1 MTIIDKNT
9 WPRRGIYDFFAPM
22 SDPFYT
28 LTFPVDVTPL
38 RAWCKAGGLPFY
50 PAMVFAVTRAM
61 EHTEAFLYKDRGG
74 TIVRHDTLVPSFTD
88 LRPGSDQFHIV
99 TLEAGED
106 PADFCRRAK
115 AASAAQREFITAG
128 PWPED
133 QLVYFTCLP
142 WFPVTALKNERDL
155 DPAEVAEVF
164 CVPVDWLKANPP
176 AVYTY
181 DLVPQV
187 GKDFP
192 YERIGF
198 PQGYRW
204 RGGKVE
210 VPVYDWPGY
219 ALWGLTARITRR
231 LMEQMP

>member
-88 LRPGSDQFHIV
+88 LRPGSGQFHIV

-142 WFPVTALKNERDL
+142 WFPVTALKNERNL
-155 DPAEVAEVF
+155 DPADS
-164 CVPVDWLKANPP
+164 VPRAAWGRWEEKGDRTELLLSLELNHRLLDGVHVGRFYEALKEWMGQ
-176 AVYTY
+176 
-181 DLVPQV
+181 L
-187 GKDFP
+187 
-192 YERIGF
+192 
-198 PQGYRW
+198 
-204 RGGKVE
+204 
-210 VPVYDWPGY
+210 
-219 ALWGLTARITRR
+219 
-231 LMEQMP
+231 

>member
-1 MTIIDKNT
+1 MTIIDKNA
-9 WPRRGIYDFFAPM
+9 WPRREIYDFFAPM

-28 LTFPVDVTPL
+28 LTFPVDVTAL
-38 RAWCKAGGLPFY
+38 RARCKADGLPFY

-61 EHTEAFLYKDRGG
+61 ERTEAFLYKDRGG

-142 WFPVTALKNERDL
+142 WFPVTALKNERNL
-155 DPAEVAEVF
+155 DPADS
-164 CVPVDWLKANPP
+164 VPRAAWGRWEEKGDRTELLLSLELNHRLLDGAHVGQFYQALK
-176 AVYTY
+176 
-181 DLVPQV
+181 
-187 GKDFP
+187 
-192 YERIGF
+192 E
-198 PQGYRW
+198 W
-204 RGGKVE
+204 
-210 VPVYDWPGY
+210 
-219 ALWGLTARITRR
+219 
-231 LMEQMP
+231 MEQL

>member
-61 EHTEAFLYKDRGG
+61 ERTEAFLYKDRGG

-142 WFPVTALKNERDL
+142 WFPVTALKNERNL
-155 DPAEVAEVF
+155 DPADS
-164 CVPVDWLKANPP
+164 VPRAAWGRWEEKGDRTELLLSLELNHRLLDGVHVGRFHEALK
-176 AVYTY
+176 
-181 DLVPQV
+181 
-187 GKDFP
+187 
-192 YERIGF
+192 E
-198 PQGYRW
+198 W
-204 RGGKVE
+204 
-210 VPVYDWPGY
+210 
-219 ALWGLTARITRR
+219 
-231 LMEQMP
+231 MEQL